1 MGEYLQNKLHRAFS
15 LPKTTL
21 AQLKNGFFCHIH
33 EILSLDT
40 DRNFYSATNSDCCL
54 LCCKRQYYRYRLYKN
69 VGILAATVAYNW
81 LAIAVILLLIDKKS
95 DCGSM
100 FCSGRWLTKSWK
112 NSRKFYSKLS
122 TKSDWMIFCTVL
134 LIEACVL
141 ALDIHLFKKFCYP
154 LLSPDDVPKALNAA
168 SKFAKSQ

>member
-1 MGEYLQNKLHRAFS
+1 M
-15 LPKTTL
+15 
-21 AQLKNGFFCHIH
+21 GFFVTCMR
-33 EILSLDT
+33 SLLWIQIAIFTVLPTVTAVYYAVKGDT
-40 DRNFYSATNSDCCL
+40 AHTDY
-54 LCCKRQYYRYRLYKN
+54 KKN
-69 VGILAATVAYNW
+69 VGILAGTVAYNW

-100 FCSGRWLTKSWK
+100 FCSIRWLTKSWK

-134 LIEACVL
+134 LVEACVL